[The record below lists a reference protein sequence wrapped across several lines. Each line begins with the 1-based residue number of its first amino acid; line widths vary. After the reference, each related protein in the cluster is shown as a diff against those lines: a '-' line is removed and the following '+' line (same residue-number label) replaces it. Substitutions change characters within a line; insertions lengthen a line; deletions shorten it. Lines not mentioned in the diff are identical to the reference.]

1 MHYCIWQGIGAI
13 AFSIKSMIYKFGTHF
28 ASIVAELVAR
38 VPASQGVAGPRATT
52 GRGDIPP
59 GARRDKSPGDLVS
72 QGIGGTMVI
81 ADPF

>member
-1 MHYCIWQGIGAI
+1 M
-13 AFSIKSMIYKFGTHF
+13 
-28 ASIVAELVAR
+28 VAELVAR
-38 VPASQGVAGPRATT
+38 VPASQGVAGPRAAT

>member
-1 MHYCIWQGIGAI
+1 
-13 AFSIKSMIYKFGTHF
+13 
-28 ASIVAELVAR
+28 VAR
-38 VPASQGVAGPRATT
+38 VPALSKGVTGPRATT
-52 GRGDIPP
+52 GGGEIPP

>member
-1 MHYCIWQGIGAI
+1 MTLA
-13 AFSIKSMIYKFGTHF
+13 SIK
-28 ASIVAELVAR
+28 AELVAR
-38 VPASQGVAGPRATT
+38 VPAFSESAAGPRATT
-52 GRGDIPP
+52 GGGEIPP